1 MQIQACFDSIVDP
14 TYTTEVITF
23 LSRREAPSIAKKSR
37 ATLLMNKLK
46 KISYGIFIGMQNSL
60 TRLDKN
66 FTLCMFKNVDIDQNE
81 PVGNEYS
88 HARLWIFHAHLR
100 SVKYR
105 VFHIEMFLL
114 NCI

>member
-1 MQIQACFDSIVDP
+1 
-14 TYTTEVITF
+14 
-23 LSRREAPSIAKKSR
+23 
-37 ATLLMNKLK
+37 
-46 KISYGIFIGMQNSL
+46 MQNSL

>member
-1 MQIQACFDSIVDP
+1 MRIQAHFDPIVDP

-23 LSRREAPSIAKKSR
+23 LSMREAPSIAKKSR

-66 FTLCMFKNVDIDQNE
+66 FTFCMFKNVDIDQNR
-81 PVGNEYS
+81 PGGGNEYS
-88 HARLWIFHAHLR
+88 HARLWIFHDHLR
-100 SVKYR
+100 SVK
-105 VFHIEMFLL
+105 
-114 NCI
+114 